1 MNKTV
6 TVRFTDKE
14 YDKMKLE
21 VERINRVC
29 PTCKM
34 TLPKYV
40 RENLAF
46 L

>member
-1 MNKTV
+1 MMKTV
-6 TVRFTDKE
+6 TVRFTEKE
-14 YDKMKLE
+14 YSKMKRE
-21 VERINRVC
+21 VDRINRVC

-40 RENLAF
+40 RENLKF